1 MGLFGG
7 LKSAFKAGAKA
18 SATELAGKYKE
29 NIDFL
34 EAVCAGVALVAAAD
48 GEIEDSEVGAVQ
60 RLVSGNDKISA
71 CYQPHQINEIST
83 KMLALAKTQ
92 SGKQNLARQL
102 DDIKGNP
109 TMCEDVYL
117 IAADIAFA
125 DGELEPAEKETLAKI
140 AKRLNVDPSKFEF

>member
-1 MGLFGG
+1 MFGAI
-7 LKSAFKAGAKA
+7 KSAFKAGAKA
-18 SATELAGKYKE
+18 SATELQAKYKE

-48 GEIEDSEVGAVQ
+48 GEIEDAEVGAVQ
-60 RLVSGNDKISA
+60 RLVSSNDKISA
-71 CYQPHQINEIST
+71 CYQPHQISEVST

-92 SGKQNLARQL
+92 SGKQSLARQL
-102 DDIKGNP
+102 DDIKGNA

-117 IAADIAFA
+117 IALDIAYA

-140 AKRLNVDPSKFEF
+140 AKRLNVDVSKFDF

>member
-1 MGLFGG
+1 MFGA

-18 SATELAGKYKE
+18 SATELQAKYGE
-29 NIDFL
+29 NKDFL

-48 GEIEDSEVGAVQ
+48 GDIEDAEVGAVQ
-60 RLVSGNDKISA
+60 RLVSGNEKIASV
-71 CYQPHQINEIST
+71 YQPHQINEVSS

-92 SGKQNLARQL
+92 SGKQSLARQL
-102 DDIKGNP
+102 DDIKGNA

-117 IAADIAFA
+117 IASDIAYA

-140 AKRLNVDPSKFEF
+140 AKRLNVDVSKFDF

>member
-1 MGLFGG
+1 MGLFGAV
-7 LKSAFKAGAKA
+7 KSAFKAGAKA
-18 SATELAGKYKE
+18 SATEMASKYKE

-34 EAVCAGVALVAAAD
+34 EAVCAAVALVAAAD

-71 CYQPHQINEIST
+71 CYQPHQITDVAS

-92 SGKQNLARQL
+92 SGKQSLARQL
-102 DDIKGNP
+102 DDIKGNQ
-109 TMCEDVYL
+109 TMCEDTYL
-117 IAADIAFA
+117 IAADIAYA
-125 DGELEPAEKETLAKI
+125 DGELEPAEEEVLKKI